1 MTTAWTNPTQIFQ
14 YSEPGAELIHKSWN
28 FTDADTVIGVNYQ
41 PVSLNGVLEHIARSP
56 KYDITNKTYYFKAT
70 GYRFSNLPEVISG
83 IELRLSVDRVGR
95 ISDDTVQLCL
105 NDELIGKNT
114 ASTAVNPVKIYGG
127 ETDLWDTEISIP
139 DVMDAS
145 FGIVIRL
152 KSHPHWPHKDT
163 ALIRAMELRIH

>member
-28 FTDADTVIGVNYQ
+28 FSDSDYMYQ
-41 PVSLNGVLEHIARSP
+41 LISLNGVLEHIARSP

-70 GYRFSNLPEVISG
+70 GYRFTNLPEVISG
-83 IELRLSVDRVGR
+83 IELRLSADRVGR
-95 ISDDTVQLCL
+95 ISDDTIQLCL

-114 ASTAVNPVKIYGG
+114 ASTLVNPVKIYGG

-139 DVMDAS
+139 DVMNMS